1 MFIKYDKTYHVFSV
15 TSKHNLD
22 KTQLKRLLS
31 GSVVIE
37 EKMDGSN
44 VGIIRHAKGFSL
56 QKRNSLVG
64 TSVHA
69 QFDYFHNWANGAA
82 RERIMSVPSGTLI
95 YGELLYATHHI
106 YYDRL
111 PEYFL
116 VFDVRHG
123 KKWMKYDERKEFC
136 ERHGFHMVPLVDRG
150 NFTKDDLRDA
160 VRSLPFRRRNIF
172 LLRIIGELTYKE
184 IAAFLDIPIGSVMGE
199 LFRARHQL
207 RVTFKRNLN
216 KKETVKKEDSDD
228 L

>member
-1 MFIKYDKTYHVFSV
+1 MFVKYDKTFHVFPV

-69 QFDYFHNWANGAA
+69 QFDFFHNWANGAA

-106 YYDRL
+106 YYNNL
-111 PEYFL
+111 PEEFL
-116 VFDVRHG
+116 VFDVRQG

-136 ERHGFHMVPLVDRG
+136 ERHRFFMVPLVNRG
-150 NFTKDDLRDA
+150 NFTKDDLREIVPEHSAHGDICEGVVVKRYA
-160 VRSLPFRRRNIF
+160 KHGYFRGKIVKPGFIKTLDEDDEHWSRKEVRRNKV
-172 LLRIIGELTYKE
+172 G
-184 IAAFLDIPIGSVMGE
+184 V
-199 LFRARHQL
+199 
-207 RVTFKRNLN
+207 VTWF
-216 KKETVKKEDSDD
+216 
-228 L
+228 

>member
-150 NFTKDDLRDA
+150 NFTKDDLRDIVPEHSA
-160 VRSLPFRRRNIF
+160 HGDVCEGVVIKRYAKHGYFRGKIVKPGFIQAIDEDDEHWSRKEVQKNK
-172 LLRIIGELTYKE
+172 IG
-184 IAAFLDIPIGSVMGE
+184 I
-199 LFRARHQL
+199 
-207 RVTFKRNLN
+207 VTWF
-216 KKETVKKEDSDD
+216 
-228 L
+228 

>member
-150 NFTKDDLRDA
+150 NFTKDDLRDIVPEHSA
-160 VRSLPFRRRNIF
+160 HGDVCEGVVIKRYAKHGYFRGKIVKPGFIQALDEDDEGHWSQREVNRNK
-172 LLRIIGELTYKE
+172 LG
-184 IAAFLDIPIGSVMGE
+184 
-199 LFRARHQL
+199 
-207 RVTFKRNLN
+207 
-216 KKETVKKEDSDD
+216 TVA
-228 L
+228 

>member
-1 MFIKYDKTYHVFSV
+1 MFIKYDKTFHVFPV

-44 VGIIRHAKGFSL
+44 VGIIRHARGFSL

-95 YGELLYATHHI
+95 YGELLYAVHHI
-106 YYDRL
+106 YYGSL

-116 VFDVRHG
+116 VFDVRQE
-123 KKWMKYDERKEFC
+123 KYKLPGRWLNYDDRKEFC
-136 ERHGFHMVPLVDRG
+136 ERHGFFMVPLVDRG
-150 NFTKDDLRDA
+150 HFTKDDLRKIIPDHSA
-160 VRSLPFRRRNIF
+160 HGDVCEGVVVKRYAKHGVFRGKIVKPGFIKALDEDDEGHWSR
-172 LLRIIGELTYKE
+172 KE
-184 IAAFLDIPIGSVMGE
+184 V
-199 LFRARHQL
+199 
-207 RVTFKRNLN
+207 KRNKLG
-216 KKETVKKEDSDD
+216 

>member
-150 NFTKDDLRDA
+150 NFTKDDLRDIVPEHSA
-160 VRSLPFRRRNIF
+160 HGDVCEGVVIKRYAKHGYFRGKIVKPGFIQAINEDDEHWSRKEVQKNK
-172 LLRIIGELTYKE
+172 IG
-184 IAAFLDIPIGSVMGE
+184 I
-199 LFRARHQL
+199 
-207 RVTFKRNLN
+207 VTWF
-216 KKETVKKEDSDD
+216 
-228 L
+228 

>member
-1 MFIKYDKTYHVFSV
+1 MFIKYDKTFHVFPV

-44 VGIIRHAKGFSL
+44 VGIIRHARGFSL

-82 RERIMSVPSGTLI
+82 RERIMSGPQGTLI
-95 YGELLYATHHI
+95 YGELLYAIHHI
-106 YYDRL
+106 YYGSL

-116 VFDVRHG
+116 VFDVRQG
-123 KKWMKYDERKEFC
+123 KRWMKYDTRKEFC
-136 ERHGFHMVPLVDRG
+136 ERHGFHMVPLVDSG
-150 NFTKDDLRDA
+150 SFTKNDLIDIVPDQSAHGDICEGVIVKRYAKHGYFRGKIVKPGFIKALDEDDEHWSR
-160 VRSLPFRRRNIF
+160 
-172 LLRIIGELTYKE
+172 KE
-184 IAAFLDIPIGSVMGE
+184 V
-199 LFRARHQL
+199 
-207 RVTFKRNLN
+207 KRNTLG
-216 KKETVKKEDSDD
+216 

>member
-1 MFIKYDKTYHVFSV
+1 MFIKYDKTFHVFPV

-31 GSVVIE
+31 GSVIIE

-106 YYDRL
+106 YYGRL

-116 VFDVRHG
+116 VFDVRQG
-123 KKWMKYDERKEFC
+123 KKWMKYDARKAFC
-136 ERHGFHMVPLVDRG
+136 EEHGFYMVPLVDRG
-150 NFTKDDLRDA
+150 NFVKDDLRDIVPDQSA
-160 VRSLPFRRRNIF
+160 HGDICEGVVVKRYAKHGYFRGKIVKPGFIKAIDEDDEHWSR
-172 LLRIIGELTYKE
+172 KE
-184 IAAFLDIPIGSVMGE
+184 V
-199 LFRARHQL
+199 
-207 RVTFKRNLN
+207 KRNSLG
-216 KKETVKKEDSDD
+216 

>member
-1 MFIKYDKTYHVFSV
+1 MFIKYDKTYHVFPV

-22 KTQLKRLLS
+22 RTQLKRLLS

-95 YGELLYATHHI
+95 YGELLYAAHHI
-106 YYDRL
+106 YYDNL

-123 KKWMKYDERKEFC
+123 KRWMKYDERKEFC
-136 ERHGFHMVPLVDRG
+136 ERYGFFMVPLVDRG
-150 NFTKDDLRDA
+150 NFTKDDLREIVPEHSAHGDICEGVVIKRYA
-160 VRSLPFRRRNIF
+160 NHGYFRGKIVKPGFIQKIEEDDEHWSR
-172 LLRIIGELTYKE
+172 KE
-184 IAAFLDIPIGSVMGE
+184 VQKNKVGV
-199 LFRARHQL
+199 
-207 RVTFKRNLN
+207 VTWF
-216 KKETVKKEDSDD
+216 
-228 L
+228 